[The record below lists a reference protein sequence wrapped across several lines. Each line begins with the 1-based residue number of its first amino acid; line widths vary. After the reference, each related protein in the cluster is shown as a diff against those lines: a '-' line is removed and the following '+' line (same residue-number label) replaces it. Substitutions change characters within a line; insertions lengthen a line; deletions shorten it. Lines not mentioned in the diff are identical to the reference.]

1 MAMMNK
7 RNMMM
12 AAAVVVVLVIL
23 YMFLG
28 KSDNATAPFLTSGR
42 SHIVPFGMMKAD
54 LGRTLVKEAGWEN
67 FRGGFDKARK
77 EHGEGVYVAHV
88 TPCSR
93 HNWGRPG
100 GEVCQKYFKGKAP
113 IHISQRVCS
122 RSGFGGSASY
132 VCLEKPKP
140 LPPPVP
146 MKPPVSENV
155 KAIVSRGRAVPP
167 PRVPRADIRPA
178 VSKAMFDKAMMI
190 SNKKLHDVHVRELEL
205 AHKLHDKEKMYELS
219 VDHSKKLF
227 GVVLKQGK
235 EISDLK
241 HELDKANNEIEELH
255 DDVEDLENNCR

>member
-1 MAMMNK
+1 MMNK

-12 AAAVVVVLVIL
+12 AAAVVFVLVVL

-42 SHIVPFGMMKAD
+42 SHIVPYGNMLMS

-88 TPCSR
+88 TPCSGS
-93 HNWGRPG
+93 NWGRPG
-100 GEVCQKYFKGKAP
+100 GEVCQKYFKGQAP

-122 RSGFGGSASY
+122 RAGFGGTASY

-140 LPPPVP
+140 LAPLAVDG
-146 MKPPVSENV
+146 KYV
-155 KAIVSRGRAVPP
+155 KAAIGQKPARALANPLVKRAIAPARVLAGRAVKPT
-167 PRVPRADIRPA
+167 
-178 VSKAMFDKAMMI
+178 KAQYVAFKKFVDVE
-190 SNKKLHDVHVRELEL
+190 NKKVHDAHVRELEM

-219 VDHSKKLF
+219 VDHSKQLL
-227 GVVLKQGK
+227 GVVRK
-235 EISDLK
+235 LK
-241 HELDKANNEIEELH
+241 HELDKAHSEIDDLN
-255 DDVEDLENNCR
+255 DDVEDLENKCR

>member
-1 MAMMNK
+1 MNK

-12 AAAVVVVLVIL
+12 AAAVVVVLVVL

-42 SHIVPFGMMKAD
+42 SHIVPFGMMRAD

-88 TPCSR
+88 TPCSS
-93 HNWGRPG
+93 HNWGKPG

-122 RSGFGGSASY
+122 RSGFGGTASY

-140 LPPPVP
+140 LSAPAAPVNALVP
-146 MKPPVSENV
+146 RAAAPAAV
-155 KAIVSRGRAVPP
+155 KMAA
-167 PRVPRADIRPA
+167 RVPRVAKPT
-178 VSKAMFDKAMMI
+178 KAQYEAF
-190 SNKKLHDVHVRELEL
+190 KKFVDMEHKKVHDAHVRELEM
-205 AHKLHDKEKMYELS
+205 AHKLRNYEKMHELS
-219 VDHSKKLF
+219 VNHSKQLF
-227 GVVLKQGK
+227 LTVLKQGK
-235 EISDLK
+235 EISELK
-241 HELDKANNEIEELH
+241 HELDKAHNEIDDLH

>member
-1 MAMMNK
+1 MNK

-12 AAAVVVVLVIL
+12 AAAVIVVLVVL

-28 KSDNATAPFLTSGR
+28 KSDNSTAPFLTSGR
-42 SHIVPFGMMKAD
+42 SHIVPFGMMSAD
-54 LGRTLVKEAGWEN
+54 IGRTLVKEAGWEN

-77 EHGEGVYVAHV
+77 EHGEGVYVAHI

-122 RSGFGGSASY
+122 RSGFGGTASY

-140 LPPPVP
+140 LSVAT
-146 MKPPVSENV
+146 KPPVSKNV
-155 KAIVSRGRAVPP
+155 KAVARAV
-167 PRVPRADIRPA
+167 RVPRADIRPA
-178 VSKAMFDKAMMI
+178 VSHAMFDKAMMI

-235 EISDLK
+235 DISELK
-241 HELDKANNEIEELH
+241 HELDKANNEIEDLH